1 MALETIG
8 KYKIIGKIGAGA
20 MGEVYKAHDPVLNR
34 EVAIK
39 TISAE
44 MGADDDLRKRFE
56 REAQAAARL
65 NHNNIVKVF
74 DFGEEADKVYMA
86 MELLDGQD
94 LRQVLTARRPD
105 LHESVRIMVQAAEGM
120 AFAHERGIVHRDL
133 KPTNLYIQKTG
144 VVKIVDFG
152 LARFVGSNITRQGQI
167 LGTPNYMSPEQFRGG
182 TADARSDVYA
192 LGCVFYELLTGQRAF
207 DAPSMHAM
215 LFKVLNEAAAPVRS
229 VNPAVPEALAS
240 LVERML
246 AKDAA
251 QRPQNGGELV
261 AVLKTAA
268 KDLPQA
274 PASPAAPKPP
284 AGPRSRPPSRPRST
298 PPRPVQPP
306 ARGPWLAIAGVGGL
320 VAVAIGVGVALMRR
334 GAPEPTPA
342 PVTQSAQVSA
352 LTREVVATQVE
363 LARRRLDDGDAAE
376 AARQAE
382 QALKLDPGNAG
393 AKEVLAAAS
402 ARVEAL
408 QKAEEAARS
417 ADDAARPAA
426 FWALIQVAPDNPLAV
441 ELAPALEARLRSEA
455 AEARKLAA
463 AARDEA
469 VRAGGQDS
477 AHAQEAGERWKEAE
491 AATKARRFASA
502 ARAYIAARDLFRH
515 GARR

>member
-1 MALETIG
+1 MAVETIG

-74 DFGEEADKVYMA
+74 DFGEQGDKVFMA

-94 LRQVLTARRPD
+94 LRQILTARKPGLR
-105 LHESVRIMVQAAEGM
+105 ESVSMMVQAAEGM

-133 KPTNLYIQKTG
+133 KPTNLYIQKDGT
-144 VVKIVDFG
+144 VKIVDFG
-152 LARFVGSNITRQGQI
+152 LARFVGSNITRAGQI

-215 LFKVLNEAAAPVRS
+215 LFKVLNEAAPPVRS
-229 VNPAVPEALAS
+229 LNPAAPESLAG

-251 QRPQNGGELV
+251 QRPQSGGELV
-261 AVLKTAA
+261 PVLKAAA
-268 KDLPQA
+268 KDLPPEPA
-274 PASPAAPKPP
+274 PAPPKPKP
-284 AGPRSRPPSRPRST
+284 GPRSGPPSKPRST
-298 PPRPVQPP
+298 PPRLAPAPV
-306 ARGPWLAIAGVGGL
+306 RGPGLTIAVVGG
-320 VAVAIGVGVALMRR
+320 IVALAVGAGLVLMNRR
-334 GAPEPTPA
+334 GAPPA
-342 PVTQSAQVSA
+342 SPPSTQSAQVNA

-363 LARRRLDDGDAAE
+363 LATRRLADGDAAD

-382 QALKLDPGNAG
+382 QALKLDPGNAAAKAVLEQANG
-393 AKEVLAAAS
+393 AVAAV
-402 ARVEAL
+402 R
-408 QKAEEAARS
+408 KAEETARA
-417 ADDAARPAA
+417 ADDASRPAA
-426 FWALIQVAPDNPLAV
+426 YWALVQVAPDSPVAAELLAG
-441 ELAPALEARLRSEA
+441 LEPRLKAEA
-455 AEARKLAA
+455 TEARKLAA

-469 VRAGGQDS
+469 DRGGAAASERARQAED
-477 AHAQEAGERWKEAE
+477 RWKEGE
-491 AATKARRFASA
+491 AALKTRRFASA
-502 ARAYIAARDLFRH
+502 ARAYAAARDLFRR
-515 GARR
+515 ALQR